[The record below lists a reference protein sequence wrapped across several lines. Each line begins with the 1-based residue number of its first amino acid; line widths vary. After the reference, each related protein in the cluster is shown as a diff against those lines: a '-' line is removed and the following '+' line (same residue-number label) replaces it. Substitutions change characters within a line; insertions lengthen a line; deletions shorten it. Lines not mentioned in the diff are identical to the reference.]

1 MNSLL
6 LHQLARSLLRRSF
19 QFPLIRATSYLQFGL
34 FSGYTFPEMLF
45 PPASA
50 FRVQYLK
57 RTRSSTTPQFWS
69 PLFRSSL
76 CLFLLSTNKP
86 MIQCNYYSD
95 WATIH
100 LWSEERWSTV
110 VRSFCTFVE
119 ARCSCRCFVPYH
131 AALFFLKSWVVV
143 ACCCVLLRRV
153 WDRSNFF
160 NNRNRG

>member
-100 LWSEERWSTV
+100 LWSEGR
-110 VRSFCTFVE
+110 R
-119 ARCSCRCFVPYH
+119 RQVPYH
-131 AALFFLKSWVVV
+131 AALFFPQELRS
-143 ACCCVLLRRV
+143 CCVLLGVVAQSLRPVKLFHQQKQRMV
-153 WDRSNFF
+153 CL
-160 NNRNRG
+160 